1 VVNALLYGFCL
12 RVLTPFDSAER
23 EYITENPTD
32 EMAEEIAGDE
42 EITYWDTGK
51 L

>member
-1 VVNALLYGFCL
+1 VNALLYGFCFPS
-12 RVLTPFDSAER
+12 LTPFDLAER
-23 EYITENPTD
+23 EYINEDQTD